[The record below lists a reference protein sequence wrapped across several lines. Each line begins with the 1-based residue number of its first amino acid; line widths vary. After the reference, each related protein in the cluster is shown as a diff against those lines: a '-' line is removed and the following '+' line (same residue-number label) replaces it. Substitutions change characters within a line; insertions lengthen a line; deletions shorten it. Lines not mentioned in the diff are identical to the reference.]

1 MREEKYSNIV
11 SENKETIEEQK
22 EKDLSLTR
30 ELKFSALQERLDKDS
45 EDQEEILSAE
55 ERIALAKK
63 RLEAEQKEKLD
74 ASSDF
79 SNLLVPEQKNKNDD
93 DIYIT
98 KTLKPVKLPRKIFK
112 IVFKLAFFCVFVFL
126 LYFGTKNYLIPE
138 VQKRFFATPL
148 NIFEKNLEGLIDY
161 VEKLDEFDYQDVF
174 KVETDI
180 KINSNIDGFAEL
192 KDYNFLTT
200 TYYGKENN
208 LFANQYTIAKDDAS
222 FSYTIYEK
230 NNNMYDHFSTSSN
243 IYNHGEITELVDES
257 FQNRLAN
264 AYYSDFPKKLI
275 LKELNLLKDELME
288 ENITSTDDELTF
300 NDITMSVKRISFTL
314 EGKKLDEFLKKNEEE
329 LLKDDLIN
337 SYIDSFNIGDEADV
351 TSNPI
356 EEIIDELINDLDS
369 LSINLYTDEKN
380 KFVGV
385 DIEENGFRTF
395 HYYTDQANLFSIY
408 LNLGDTNAKEDSE
421 NSTIELVGRKKST
434 TSSVDVLYNTK
445 EIGSLVISAFTPE
458 KISLTYEVYVD
469 DIKFSGDLLIYN
481 DHENRNIEFSVRSL
495 GNFLNIT
502 TKDKY
507 SKQEKIE
514 DFDNFKTTN
523 YLEEPYTNESST
535 FLNALREKNMLD
547 AFNAYLYFLSPEEDE
562 ETETPPPAI
571 DNGVPASP
579 PEGAVTA

>member
-257 FQNRLAN
+257 LQNRLAN